1 MDPERWRAASVHLD
15 EALELTEDQRS
26 QWMATL
32 RQRDPA
38 LADDV
43 RALLEDYEAVRR
55 NGFLEGDLAFGPR
68 ASAKD
73 AVDGPSALAG
83 RTLGAYRLVS
93 PIGHGGMGVVW
104 LGERCDGQFEGRA
117 AVKLLDIRFGRSEAR
132 FRREANILARVTH
145 PNIAHLIDA
154 GVSPDGQPYLVLELV
169 EGQPIDQYCDDRRLD
184 LRSRLVLFLDVLGAV
199 AHAHAH
205 RIVHRD
211 IKPPNVLVRT
221 DGHVKLLDFGIAK
234 LLEGEGQ
241 PSTTSTVTLEQGAAL
256 TPAYAAPEQVRG
268 GPVTPA
274 TDVYALGVLLYLLI
288 TGQHPCGED
297 ASPADLMKAIV
308 DVDAPLPSAA
318 VVTEKGPGP
327 DPVTRAENRATTP
340 GHLQRLLKGD
350 LDIIVAKA
358 LKKDPLERYVSVEEL
373 ADDLRRHLASE
384 PIRARRDSL
393 GRRTVR
399 FARRHAALAAASA
412 VVVLALAGVA
422 GYIAVGP
429 PAGRDGA
436 AVPEPKAPAP
446 VTSEPGEERWPNLS
460 PDHTR
465 VAFTW
470 LAPNA
475 QTARIV
481 VKTLGSEGALPV
493 TDGAAD
499 DSNPVWSPDGQQI
512 AFSRA
517 FREPE
522 HRREICL
529 VPASGGTPRVLH
541 RTGVSLPGLAWWHGG
556 NALLFAQQRSATG
569 PFHLAALNLATMD
582 LQFLTTPPPAPQ
594 LRAPGDFLP
603 AVARDG
609 RTLAFVR
616 ETHEGRDVFL
626 LDLVTRV
633 VRRLTN
639 DHHRISGLT
648 WAPDDTAVII
658 SSNRSGIDAL
668 YRVSLADGRLAK
680 VPNTAEGATHPMAD
694 QTGLVFSQAQ
704 DDSNIYRVDVRDGR
718 ALGPGRPI
726 IASSRPD
733 SVPHISSDGQR
744 IAFVSTRGGG
754 ADVWVASADG
764 SNPRRV
770 TSMPVASG
778 PRWSPDGRS
787 IAFGAISSGFARPDI
802 WIVDA
807 HGGTPTQLT
816 SDPSYET
823 MLSWAADNRSL
834 YVMSDRTGMFEVW
847 NITVPGAVAT
857 QVTQGGGLRA
867 QESADGASL
876 YFANDVP
883 QVWRRPLHAR
893 SPDQLV
899 TTFPKGTHWGGDW
912 VVGARGLYYLNDWT
926 PGSVGIDFLPFG
938 SASQRAVRVTSL
950 AGPPSRSATAFAIA
964 PDESWLVW
972 AQDDYRNT
980 DIMIIAH
987 R

>member
-43 RALLEDYEAVRR
+43 RALLEDYQALRR
-55 NGFLEGDLAFGPR
+55 KGFLEGDLPFGPR
-68 ASAKD
+68 ASAED
-73 AVDGPSALAG
+73 ADGGRSALAG

-104 LGERCDGQFEGRA
+104 LAERSDGQFEGRA
-117 AVKLLDIRFGRSEAR
+117 AVKLLDIRFGRSDAR
-132 FRREANILARVTH
+132 FRREVNILARVTH

-169 EGQPIDQYCDDRRLD
+169 EGQPIDRYCDDRRLD
-184 LRSRLVLFLDVLGAV
+184 LRARVALFLDVLGAV

-234 LLEGEGQ
+234 LLEGDGQ
-241 PSTTSTVTLEQGAAL
+241 PSTSSTVTLEQGAAL

-268 GPVTPA
+268 GAVTPA
-274 TDVYALGVLLYLLI
+274 TDVYALGVLLYLLV
-288 TGQHPCGED
+288 TGQHPCGEGT
-297 ASPADLMKAIV
+297 SPADLMKAIV
-308 DVDAPLPSAA
+308 DVDAPPPSAV
-318 VVTEKGPGP
+318 VVTDKGPGP
-327 DPVTRAENRATTP
+327 DPVTRAENLATTP

-350 LDIIVAKA
+350 LDTIVAKA
-358 LKKDPLERYVSVEEL
+358 LKKDPLERYGSVDEL

-399 FARRHAALAAASA
+399 FTRRHAALATACAAVA
-412 VVVLALAGVA
+412 LTLAGVA
-422 GYIAVGP
+422 GYLAVKPGLN
-429 PAGRDGA
+429 RDGA
-436 AVPEPKAPAP
+436 AVPEPQAPVP
-446 VTSEPGEERWPNLS
+446 VTSEPGDERWPNLS
-460 PDHTR
+460 PDHKR
-465 VAFTW
+465 VAFSW
-470 LAPNA
+470 VAPNA
-475 QTARIV
+475 QAARIV
-481 VKTLGSEGALPV
+481 VKTLGSEGGLPV

-499 DSNPVWSPDGQQI
+499 DSYPVWSPDGQQI
-512 AFSRA
+512 AFSRS

-522 HRREICL
+522 HRRDICL
-529 VPASGGTPRVLH
+529 VPATGGAPRVLF
-541 RTGVSLPGLAWWHGG
+541 RTGFSMPGLAWWGAG
-556 NALLFAQQRSATG
+556 NALLFAARRTPTG
-569 PFHLAALNLATMD
+569 PFHLAALDLATLE

-594 LRAPGDFLP
+594 LGAPGDFLP
-603 AVARDG
+603 AVSHDG
-609 RTLAFVR
+609 RTVAFIR

-626 LDLVTRV
+626 LDLATRV
-633 VRRLTN
+633 ERRLTR

-648 WAPDDTAVII
+648 WAPDGKAVII

-668 YRVSLADGRLAK
+668 YRASLADGRLTR
-680 VPNTAEGATHPMAD
+680 VPNTAEGTTHPMAD
-694 QTGLVFSQAQ
+694 QSGLVFSQAQ
-704 DDSNIYRVDVRDGR
+704 DDSNIYRVDLRDGR
-718 ALGPGRPI
+718 PVGPARAI

-733 SVPHISSDGQR
+733 AVPHISPDGQR
-744 IAFVSTRGGG
+744 IAFGSTRGGG

-787 IAFGAISSGFARPDI
+787 IAFGAVSSGFVRPDI
-802 WIVDA
+802 WIVDTN
-807 HGGTPTQLT
+807 GGTPTQLT

-823 MLSWAADNRSL
+823 LLSWAADGRSL
-834 YVMSDRTGMFEVW
+834 YVMSDRTGKFEVW

-857 QVTQGGGLRA
+857 QVTHGGGLRA
-867 QESADGASL
+867 QESADGAFL
-876 YFANDVP
+876 YFGNDVP
-883 QVWRRPLHAR
+883 QVWRRALHTQ
-893 SPDQLV
+893 STDQLI
-899 TTFPKGTHWGGDW
+899 TTFPTGTHWGGDW
-912 VVGARGLYYLNDWT
+912 VAGARGLYYLNDWT
-926 PGSVGIDFLPFG
+926 PGGVGIDFLPFG
-938 SASQRAVRVTSL
+938 GANPRAVRVTTLS
-950 AGPPSRSATAFAIA
+950 GPPARSATAFSVA

-980 DIMIIAH
+980 DLMIIAH